1 MATAAESDSAA
12 GVTWDLSALFSG
24 EDDPAIES
32 TWARCMERAQAFAE
46 RYRGRVAEGVL
57 DPAGLAAAI
66 AEYEA
71 ISSEASKPAHY
82 ANLRFAADTSDPKLG
97 AFLQS
102 QMEAASR
109 LRVVLLFFTLELQQC
124 PDEYLDRSVADPALE
139 NYRHFLEVLRRAGP
153 HRLGET
159 EEKLLELT
167 ANTGCRAWVRLHDEL
182 TGNHVYR
189 LRDPESGELREAT
202 QEEVLDLLRD
212 PSREVRQAA
221 ADAFTAGLLELQRPI
236 VFLYNTLLADKAL
249 DDELRKFDSPESSRH
264 LENELTA
271 KTVDMVTDLCRER
284 SDLVAR
290 YYRAKRGLLGLE
302 KLTHIDRYAPL
313 EETRRKV
320 GWGEAQR
327 IVLESFRGFS
337 PEMAEAAQEF
347 FEKGWIDAEPRPG
360 KSGGAFCNYNTPDT
374 HPVLFQTFL
383 GDSSDVMTLAH
394 EMGHGVHA
402 SLSRAQTPLNFSGT
416 LPLAELASIF
426 GELLVFE
433 RLAAEADDRERLTL
447 YANKIEGTFASVHR
461 QAAMY
466 RFERRCHALRR
477 SQGELSPAQFGD
489 LWQDEVQSMFLDS
502 LELGEQHRV
511 WWQYVGHFVFAPFY
525 VYAYAFGELLT
536 LGVFDLA
543 KRSGPGFAER
553 YVDVLRLGGKESPH
567 QLMARLGIDLDSRE
581 FWEGGF
587 RSIEAMVAEFER
599 LGDVLGPS

>member
-1 MATAAESDSAA
+1 MATAAAPDSAA
-12 GVTWDLSALFSG
+12 GVRWDLSALFSG
-24 EDDPAIES
+24 VDDPAIDAAWRTS
-32 TWARCMERAQAFAE
+32 MERAEAFAQK
-46 RYRGRVAEGVL
+46 YRGRVASGGL
-57 DPAGLAAAI
+57 AAGELAAAI

-82 ANLRFAADTSDPKLG
+82 ANLLFAADTSDPKLG
-97 AFLQS
+97 SFLQS
-102 QMEAASR
+102 QMEASSR
-109 LRVVLLFFTLELQQC
+109 LRVVLLFFGLELQQC
-124 PDEYLDRSVADPALE
+124 PGEYFAHVVADPELE
-139 NYRHFLEVLRRAGP
+139 NYRHFLEVMRKAGP

-159 EEKLLELT
+159 EERLLELT

-189 LRDPESGELREAT
+189 IHEPQSGEVREAT

-249 DDELRKFDSPESSRH
+249 DDELRKFDSPEASRH

-271 KTVDMVTDLCRER
+271 KTVDLVTDMCRER

-290 YYRAKRGLLGLE
+290 YYRAKCKLLGLE
-302 KLTHIDRYAPL
+302 KLTHVDRYAPM
-313 EETRRKV
+313 EETRRTV
-320 GWGEAQR
+320 GWDEACR
-327 IVLESFRGFS
+327 IVLESFRSFC
-337 PEMAEAAQEF
+337 PAMAEAAQEF
-347 FEKGWIDAEPRPG
+347 FDKRWIDAEPRPG

-374 HPVLFQTFL
+374 HPVLFQTYL
-383 GDSSDVMTLAH
+383 GDASDVMTLAH

-402 SLSRAQTPLNFSGT
+402 SLSRSQSPLNFSGT

-433 RLAAEADDRERLTL
+433 RLAEEAGDRERLSL

-489 LWQDEVQSMFLDS
+489 IWQDEIQSMFQDS
-502 LELGEQHRV
+502 VELGEQHRV

-536 LGVFDLA
+536 LGVYDLA
-543 KRSGPGFAER
+543 KRSGPGFAEQ
-553 YVDVLRLGGKESPH
+553 YVEVLRLGGKESPH
-567 QLMARLGIDLDSRE
+567 DLMARLGVDLDSRE

-587 RSIEAMVAEFER
+587 RSIDALVTEFER
-599 LGDVLGPS
+599 LGGLLGPS